1 MPGIAEESDGEMQ
14 HAPHPMRQGID
25 FVF

>member
-1 MPGIAEESDGEMQ
+1 MPGIADESDGEMQ